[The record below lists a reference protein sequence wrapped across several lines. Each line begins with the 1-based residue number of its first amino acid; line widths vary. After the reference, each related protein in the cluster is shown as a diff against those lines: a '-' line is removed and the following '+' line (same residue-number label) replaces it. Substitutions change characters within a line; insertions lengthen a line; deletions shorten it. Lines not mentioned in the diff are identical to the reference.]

1 MSSQPLEINIE
12 PFGPDQKVLD
22 SAAKRIQRGGPLAK
36 RLKASQYRLL
46 SVVAIDRGKE
56 REPSD
61 EPLPLDQFRAT
72 FYDYTNEMAIVCE
85 GRLDKP
91 SEYDFRERRYQA
103 LPTNAEF
110 DAAVGQLRKSADFR
124 REDDLLIPY
133 RPMLPLI
140 AQERAD
146 GVVPRVVAVGL
157 MPRASTRA
165 RAQQIGASHEIVGVQ
180 MGSGEITRFS
190 NAAPRRARAE
200 AVGCGAPT
208 GARQQTTSSATGQ
221 AWITVTR
228 NGEQLWRFLAVRP
241 AASSGTNGS
250 GIELRFVGYRGK
262 RVLYRAHVPI
272 LNVKYE
278 NDACG
283 PFRDWSER
291 GRHDPSKRYRACA
304 RDPALSAASEDDL

>member
-36 RLKASQYRLL
+36 RLKASQYRWL

-124 REDDLLIPY
+124 RVLKLIFYSP
-133 RPMLPLI
+133 
-140 AQERAD
+140 
-146 GVVPRVVAVGL
+146 G
-157 MPRASTRA
+157 
-165 RAQQIGASHEIVGVQ
+165 
-180 MGSGEITRFS
+180 
-190 NAAPRRARAE
+190 
-200 AVGCGAPT
+200 
-208 GARQQTTSSATGQ
+208 
-221 AWITVTR
+221 
-228 NGEQLWRFLAVRP
+228 
-241 AASSGTNGS
+241 
-250 GIELRFVGYRGK
+250 
-262 RVLYRAHVPI
+262 
-272 LNVKYE
+272 
-278 NDACG
+278 
-283 PFRDWSER
+283 
-291 GRHDPSKRYRACA
+291 
-304 RDPALSAASEDDL
+304 